1 LIVVFVPK
9 PEKKKSHIAKLTRR
23 ANMRLKSFTR
33 GLGKSGSLLGLVL
46 FLALPAI
53 AQNKPKRYDREMDRV
68 QAMITQAKKEAEDF
82 SKSGGKPDDPKHPN
96 LKWAA
101 TFWRYRLK
109 HPGTPA
115 TVVATTQ
122 ALTLLNRSNRVS
134 EVQAKAETLKLDDP
148 AWDQLINVLFFASI
162 KTKDYSYL
170 LTKAEVLTQSAV
182 DPNIKA
188 HARFKIGEAYWK
200 KGDIAQARINFQTVI
215 AQYPNT
221 SYAED
226 AEGNVREIDFLNVG
240 QLAPGFHSTTI
251 NGDPLSLDGLKGKIV
266 VLKFWGTY

>member
-1 LIVVFVPK
+1 
-9 PEKKKSHIAKLTRR
+9 
-23 ANMRLKSFTR
+23 MRQKSFTR
-33 GLGKSGSLLGLVL
+33 LLERGGSLLGLVL

-53 AQNKPKRYDREMDRV
+53 AQNKSPKRDDREMDRV
-68 QAMITQAKKEAEDF
+68 QAMITQAKKEAEEF
-82 SKSGGKPDDPKHPN
+82 SKSGGKTDDAKHPN

-122 ALTLLNRSNRVS
+122 AFTLLNRSNRIS
-134 EVQAKAETLKLDDP
+134 ELQTKADTLKLDDP
-148 AWDQLINVLFFASI
+148 AWEQLINVLLFASI

-170 LTKAEVLTQSAV
+170 LTKAEALTKSAV
-182 DPNIKA
+182 DPKIKA
-188 HARFKIGEAYWK
+188 RARFNIGDAYWK
-200 KGDIAQARINFQTVI
+200 KGDTEQARINFQTVV

-221 SYAED
+221 PYAEE
-226 AEGNVREIDFLNVG
+226 AEGNVREIELLNVG
-240 QLAPGFHSTTI
+240 QPAPQFDHSTI
-251 NGDPLSLDGLKGKIV
+251 NGDPLSLASFKGKIV

>member
-1 LIVVFVPK
+1 M
-9 PEKKKSHIAKLTRR
+9 AQ
-23 ANMRLKSFTR
+23 KSFTR
-33 GLGKSGSLLGLVL
+33 LFGSLVIVLGLVL
-46 FLALPAI
+46 FVALPAT
-53 AQNKPKRYDREMDRV
+53 AQNKLPKRDDREMDRV
-68 QAMITQAKKEAEDF
+68 QAMVTGAKKEAEQF
-82 SKSGGKPDDPKHPN
+82 SKSGGKPDDANHPN

-122 ALTLLNRSNRVS
+122 ALTLLNRSNRIS
-134 EVQAKAETLKLDDP
+134 EMQAKANTLKLDDP
-148 AWDQLINVLFFASI
+148 AWEQLINVLLFASI

-170 LTKAEVLTQSAV
+170 FTKAEALTQLAV
-182 DPNIKA
+182 DPKIKA
-188 HARFKIGEAYWK
+188 RARFNIGQAHWK
-200 KGDIAQARINFQTVI
+200 KGNVEQARIAFQTVV

-240 QLAPGFHSTTI
+240 QPAPRFKRSTI
-251 NGDPLSLDGLKGKIV
+251 NGDPLSLDGFKGKVV